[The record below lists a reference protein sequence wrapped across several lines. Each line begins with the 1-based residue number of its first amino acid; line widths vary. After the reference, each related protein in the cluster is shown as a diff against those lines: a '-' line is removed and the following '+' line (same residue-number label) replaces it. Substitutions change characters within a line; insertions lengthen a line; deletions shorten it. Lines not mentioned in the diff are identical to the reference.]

1 MIHPSIRPWVGIAR
15 LRNTAALVALMLAGL
30 AVSPADATPITI
42 DWVTVGDPGNAAD
55 TTGAPNPA
63 GAVAASF
70 QIMKFEFTNAHY
82 KDFLNFVAATD
93 TYRLYN
99 ANMGSNARGGITRS
113 GASGSYTYAVKSNMG
128 DKPVN
133 YVSWFD
139 AGTGCELAPE
149 RSGLGQHGDGCVYA
163 ERCNKWHCPSGKPGS
178 VVPSADGRSVV
189 QGGVLQGRQHERGL
203 LGLRHAERYGPDRGD
218 GGLDRHRLCWQ
229 HGQLRQLRQC
239 SRLEQPNQHDDGGH
253 QRRGECLRCLR
264 HERQHE

>member
-1 MIHPSIRPWVGIAR
+1 MIRPSIRPWVGIAR
-15 LRNTAALVALMLAGL
+15 LHDIAALVALLLTSLVLPNAH
-30 AVSPADATPITI
+30 AVTI
-42 DWVTVGDPGNAAD
+42 DWVTVGDPGNTAD
-55 TTGAPNPA
+55 TTGDPNPA

-149 RSGLGQHGDGCVYA
+149 RSGLGQHGDGGVYA
-163 ERCNKWHCPSGKPGS
+163 RGWPDERYGPSSEPGS
-178 VVPSADGRSVV
+178 VVSSADGKSVV

-203 LGLRHAERYGPDRGD
+203 LGLRHAERLTPHGGD
-218 GGLDRHRLCWQ
+218 GRFDGYWLVRQ
-229 HGQLRQLRQC
+229 HGQLRELQLWR
-239 SRLEQPNQHDDGGH
+239 RLEWPRRQRDDGGH
-253 QRRGECLRCLR
+253 QWRGECLRCL
-264 HERQHE
+264 